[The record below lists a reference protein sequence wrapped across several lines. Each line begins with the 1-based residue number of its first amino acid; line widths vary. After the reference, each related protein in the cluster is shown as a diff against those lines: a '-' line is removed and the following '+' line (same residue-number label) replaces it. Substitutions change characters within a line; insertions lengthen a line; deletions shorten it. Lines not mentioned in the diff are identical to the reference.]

1 MKKIIF
7 ILFTLAMIFVVF
19 SCDEPKGTENTESTQ
34 TGTTSDNNT
43 NTDTDNTTTD
53 NNTNA
58 DNKDYI
64 IQNPYE
70 ELEKTLTVKV
80 NSIDEVNFS
89 NGEWEYYY
97 ERTYMDNQADSY
109 SEIYREVGIKKFK
122 NDGNVENYFKGTSYT
137 YPCNSIES
145 YEEYKEFVYERMMP
159 PEEDEAI
166 IFDDENLTVYFFY
179 TVEEK
184 HNITYDDF
192 INRKEKFF
200 NEDTSEETEIRFQT
214 YKYSVTTNRENSAY
228 LFLIET
234 ESVSKTNPENI
245 DYEIEKYIFKKIK

>member
-1 MKKIIF
+1 
-7 ILFTLAMIFVVF
+7 MIFVVF

-64 IQNPYE
+64 TQNPYE

-80 NSIDEVNFS
+80 KSIEVLDF
-89 NGEWEYYY
+89 GDREWEYY
-97 ERTYMDNQADSY
+97 EEDALLCQDTDSY
-109 SEIYREVGIKKFK
+109 SEIYREIGIMKFK
-122 NDGNVENYFKGTSYT
+122 NDGNIEDYVKSSSYT
-137 YPCNSIES
+137 YPCNSIEL
-145 YEEYKEFVYERMMP
+145 YEEMKEFVYERMMP
-159 PEEDEAI
+159 PAEDETI
-166 IFDDENLTVYFFY
+166 VFDDENLTIYFFQAGY
-179 TVEEK
+179 K
-184 HNITYDDF
+184 GNSTYDDF
-192 INRKEKFF
+192 IINRIEKFF
-200 NEDTSEETEIRFQT
+200 NEDTSGETELRFQT

-234 ESVSKTNPENI
+234 ESVSKTNPEDI
-245 DYEIEKYIFKKIK
+245 DYDIEKYIFKKIK

>member
-70 ELEKTLTVKV
+70 ELEKTLTIKV
-80 NSIDEVNFS
+80 NSIDEVEITES
-89 NGEWEYYY
+89 EWECYW
-97 ERTYMDNQADSY
+97 ELLDSAADSH
-109 SEIYREVGIKKFK
+109 SRITRDAGIIKVK
-122 NDGNVENYFKGTSYT
+122 NDSSIEYYDKGESYT
-137 YPCNSIES
+137 YICNSIES
-145 YEEYKEFVYERMMP
+145 YEEMKEFVYERMMP
-159 PEEDEAI
+159 PDEDETI
-166 IFDDENLTVYFFY
+166 VFDDENLTIYFFY
-179 TVEEK
+179 AGYK
-184 HNITYDDF
+184 GNSTYDDF
-192 INRKEKFF
+192 IIYRIEKFF
-200 NEDTSEETEIRFQT
+200 NEDTSGETEIRFQT
-214 YKYSVTTNRENSAY
+214 YKYSETTNRENSAY

-234 ESVSKTNPENI
+234 ESVSKTNPEDI
-245 DYEIEKYIFKKIK
+245 DYDIEKYIFKKIK

>member
-7 ILFTLAMIFVVF
+7 ILMTLAMIFVVF

-53 NNTNA
+53 NNTDT
-58 DNKDYI
+58 DNEDYI

-70 ELEKTLTVKV
+70 ELEKTLTIKV
-80 NSIDEVNFS
+80 NSIDVLDFAE
-89 NGEWEYYY
+89 GEWEYY
-97 ERTYMDNQADSY
+97 EEDALLCQDTDRF
-109 SEIYREVGIKKFK
+109 SEIYRQIGIMKFK
-122 NDGNVENYFKGTSYT
+122 NDGAIEDYFKSESGTYLF
-137 YPCNSIES
+137 NSIEF

-159 PEEDEAI
+159 PHENEAI
-166 IFDDENLTVYFFY
+166 IFDDENLTICFFY

-184 HNITYDDF
+184 YNRTYGDF
-192 INRKEKFF
+192 INRLENLF
-200 NEDTSEETEIRFQT
+200 NEDTSGETEIRFQT

-234 ESVSKTNPENI
+234 ESVSKTNPEDI
-245 DYEIEKYIFKKIK
+245 DYDIEKYIFKKIK

>member
-7 ILFTLAMIFVVF
+7 ILMTLAMIFVVF

-53 NNTNA
+53 NNTDT
-58 DNKDYI
+58 DNEDYI

-70 ELEKTLTVKV
+70 ELEKTLTIKV
-80 NSIDEVNFS
+80 NSIDVLDFAE
-89 NGEWEYYY
+89 GEWEYY
-97 ERTYMDNQADSY
+97 EEDAILCQDTDTY
-109 SEIYREVGIKKFK
+109 SEIYRQIGIMKFK
-122 NDGNVENYFKGTSYT
+122 NDGDIEDYVKSSSYT

-145 YEEYKEFVYERMMP
+145 YEEMKEFVYERMMP
-159 PEEDEAI
+159 PDEDETI
-166 IFDDENLTVYFFY
+166 VFDDENLTYYFFY

-184 HNITYDDF
+184 YNRTYDDF
-192 INRKEKFF
+192 INRIEKFF
-200 NEDTSEETEIRFQT
+200 NEVTSEETEYSFET

-228 LFLIET
+228 LFLKET

-245 DYEIEKYIFKKIK
+245 EYNIKKYIFKKIK

>member
-7 ILFTLAMIFVVF
+7 ILITLAMIFVVF

-64 IQNPYE
+64 TQNPYE
-70 ELEKTLTVKV
+70 ELEKTLTIKV
-80 NSIDEVNFS
+80 NSIDVLDFAD
-89 NGEWEYYY
+89 GEWEYYY
-97 ERTYMDNQADSY
+97 EEADMCNQADSY

-122 NDGNVENYFKGTSYT
+122 NDGDIEDYVKSFSYT
-137 YPCNSIES
+137 YPCNSIEL
-145 YEEYKEFVYERMMP
+145 YEEMKEFVYERMMP
-159 PEEDEAI
+159 PEEDETI
-166 IFDDENLTVYFFY
+166 VFDDENLTYYFFY

-184 HNITYDDF
+184 YNRTYDYF
-192 INRKEKFF
+192 INCIEKFF
-200 NEDTSEETEIRFQT
+200 NEDTSGETEIRFQT

-234 ESVSKTNPENI
+234 ESVSKTNPEDI
-245 DYEIEKYIFKKIK
+245 GYEIEKYIFKKN

>member
-1 MKKIIF
+1 
-7 ILFTLAMIFVVF
+7 MIFVVF

-64 IQNPYE
+64 TQKPYE

-80 NSIDEVNFS
+80 KSIEVLDF
-89 NGEWEYYY
+89 GDREWEYY
-97 ERTYMDNQADSY
+97 EEDALLCQDTDSY
-109 SEIYREVGIKKFK
+109 SEIYREIGIMKFK
-122 NDGNVENYFKGTSYT
+122 NDGNIEDYVKSSSYT
-137 YPCNSIES
+137 YPCNSIEL
-145 YEEYKEFVYERMMP
+145 YEEMKEFVYERMMP
-159 PEEDEAI
+159 PAEDETI
-166 IFDDENLTVYFFY
+166 VFDDENLTIYFFQAGY
-179 TVEEK
+179 K
-184 HNITYDDF
+184 GNSTYDDF
-192 INRKEKFF
+192 IINRIEKFF
-200 NEDTSEETEIRFQT
+200 NEDTSGETELRFQT

-234 ESVSKTNPENI
+234 ESVSKTNPEDI
-245 DYEIEKYIFKKIK
+245 DYDIEKYIFKKIK